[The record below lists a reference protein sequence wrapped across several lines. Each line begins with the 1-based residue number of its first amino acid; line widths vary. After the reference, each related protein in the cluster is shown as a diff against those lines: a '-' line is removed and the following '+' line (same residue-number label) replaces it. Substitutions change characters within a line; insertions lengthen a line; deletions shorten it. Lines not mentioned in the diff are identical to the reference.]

1 MVWFFRL
8 MFACCGLMWLAS
20 VPAVAQESASA
31 DPSVR
36 QQQSGPDK
44 STEAEVK
51 SDADRSS
58 ADSKGEAGSADE
70 SETVV
75 RDDVVKIDGT
85 AVSYRAKAGYLRL
98 KSDKGEERAKVFYTA
113 YHRRGD
119 VKSASRPITF
129 CFNGGPGSASVWLHM
144 GMLGPKRVVLPDP
157 TEPSAPP
164 FESRANAYS
173 LLDVT
178 DLVFVDPV
186 GTGYSKPADPKKGK
200 EFYGLSQDLQSV
212 SEFIQL
218 YVTKFNRWGSPKFLL
233 GESYGTTRVAGVSK
247 RLQDRYRME
256 VNGLVL
262 VSSVLD
268 FRTIVFGDTNDL
280 PFVLFLPSYTATAWY
295 HGKLAEGLQG
305 DLRHALREARRFAL
319 NDYATA
325 LLKGAELSE
334 AKRDSIAIQYARLT
348 GLSKEYVLENNL
360 RVSTSRFAKEL
371 LDGRDETVG
380 RFDSRYTGIA
390 RDPADDR
397 YAFDASASALFGPFT
412 ASVYDYFRNE
422 LGLRRDQPYEVLA
435 SLDWDWGRENGFV
448 ETVTSLSDA
457 MIRNQSLQVFV
468 ANGYY
473 DLATPYLATE
483 YTFAHLRPYRLRS
496 RVTMKYYEAGH
507 MMYIH
512 EPSLQKLR
520 GDLLDFYRSTLEG
533 GSGGGE
539 PGSSATR

>member
-1 MVWFFRL
+1 MLWFFRL
-8 MFACCGLMWLAS
+8 TFIFAALS
-20 VPAVAQESASA
+20 VAALPLSSAQEA
-31 DPSVR
+31 
-36 QQQSGPDK
+36 GK
-44 STEAEVK
+44 
-51 SDADRSS
+51 
-58 ADSKGEAGSADE
+58 ADSPPDDMGAKDETAEETKSVVSEGRVEIDGKEITYQATAGFLTFQ
-70 SETVV
+70 SET
-75 RDDVVKIDGT
+75 
-85 AVSYRAKAGYLRL
+85 
-98 KSDKGEERAKVFYTA
+98 GEERAKVFYTA
-113 YHRRGD
+113 YRRTGD
-119 VKSASRPITF
+119 EENKTRSRPITF
-129 CFNGGPGSASVWLHM
+129 CFNGGPGSSSVWLHM
-144 GMLGPKRVVLPDP
+144 GMLGPKRVVLP
-157 TEPSAPP
+157 EPDQPSVPP
-164 FESRANAYS
+164 FGSQTNRYS

-186 GTGYSKPADPKKGK
+186 GTGYSKPAEPEKGK
-200 EFYGLSQDLQSV
+200 EFYGLRQDLDSV

-268 FRTIVFGDTNDL
+268 FQTIVFSETNDL

-295 HGKLAEGLQG
+295 HGKLSDDLQT
-305 DLRHALREARRFAL
+305 DLDATLRKARRFAM

-325 LLKGAELSE
+325 LLKGADLSKT
-334 AKRDSIAIQYARLT
+334 KRDAVAGQYARLT

-360 RVSTSRFAKEL
+360 RISSSRFNKAL
-371 LDGRDETVG
+371 LESQDETAG

-412 ASVYDYFRNE
+412 ASVNDYFRNE
-422 LGLRRDQPYEVLA
+422 LGIELDRPYEILA
-435 SLDWDWGRENGFV
+435 SLDWQWGRENGFV
-448 ETVTSLSDA
+448 ETVTALSDA
-457 MIRNQSLQVFV
+457 MIRNRSLKVFV

-483 YTFAHLRPYRLRS
+483 YTFTHLRPPHLS
-496 RVTMKYYEAGH
+496 QRVTMEYYEAGH

-520 GDLLDFYRSTLEG
+520 KDLLAFYRDTLEEDSAEEDPVG
-533 GSGGGE
+533 DE
-539 PGSSATR
+539 ADGSSGR